1 MGKVTIQEIASKLIA
16 QNGLSKKEATLFIN
30 MMFET
35 IREALERDKMVK
47 VKGLGTFKIIDV
59 ESRESVNVNTGERVL
74 IEGHNKITFTPDA
87 LMKELVNKPFSQFE
101 TVVLNEGVDF
111 KDNKEEEVAE
121 EAPVIEEGES
131 EIDEIPLVDFV
142 SGDVSDKIQ
151 EEISDEDIPEW
162 VIEPMAAPVTS
173 QPIDLGTPAEPETPV
188 EPEMPAEPE
197 TPAESE
203 APAEPE
209 TPSVA
214 EESEVPVEETTE
226 EPSEEPS
233 ESSSEEPA
241 EEPVDESSVED
252 EYVEEEEE
260 ESVAGGM
267 KWPMVLLAC
276 LISLLV
282 GYLLGNYFPWNRQ
295 AEPTEVPAL
304 KTEKVKEPT
313 PVKNSD
319 SKPVAEPAKQP
330 EEKVEA
336 PAEKSVPSEEKAEK
350 PVAAP
355 VEQSKPEAKPEV
367 QKPVEAPKP
376 PVAQKPSEAPKQQPV
391 ATVPAEVK
399 LDKYEAMDSR
409 VRTGAYRIVGLDH
422 KEKVKEGDNL
432 QRITKR
438 TLGPGMECYIEV
450 YNGLNATSQLK
461 TGQEIKIPKVE
472 WKKKKTAQK

>member
-1 MGKVTIQEIASKLIA
+1 
-16 QNGLSKKEATLFIN
+16 
-30 MMFET
+30 
-35 IREALERDKMVK
+35 
-47 VKGLGTFKIIDV
+47 
-59 ESRESVNVNTGERVL
+59 
-74 IEGHNKITFTPDA
+74 
-87 LMKELVNKPFSQFE
+87 
-101 TVVLNEGVDF
+101 
-111 KDNKEEEVAE
+111 
-121 EAPVIEEGES
+121 
-131 EIDEIPLVDFV
+131 
-142 SGDVSDKIQ
+142 
-151 EEISDEDIPEW
+151 
-162 VIEPMAAPVTS
+162 
-173 QPIDLGTPAEPETPV
+173 
-188 EPEMPAEPE
+188 
-197 TPAESE
+197 
-203 APAEPE
+203 
-209 TPSVA
+209 
-214 EESEVPVEETTE
+214 
-226 EPSEEPS
+226 
-233 ESSSEEPA
+233 
-241 EEPVDESSVED
+241 
-252 EYVEEEEE
+252 
-260 ESVAGGM
+260 
-267 KWPMVLLAC
+267 

-295 AEPTEVPAL
+295 AEPTEAPAP
-304 KTEKVKEPT
+304 KIEKVKEAT
-313 PVKNSD
+313 PAKKSD
-319 SKPVAEPAKQP
+319 AKPVAEPAKQP

-391 ATVPAEVK
+391 ATAPAEVK

-472 WKKKKTAQK
+472 RKKKKTAQN

>member
-1 MGKVTIQEIASKLIA
+1 M
-16 QNGLSKKEATLFIN
+16 
-30 MMFET
+30 
-35 IREALERDKMVK
+35 
-47 VKGLGTFKIIDV
+47 
-59 ESRESVNVNTGERVL
+59 
-74 IEGHNKITFTPDA
+74 
-87 LMKELVNKPFSQFE
+87 
-101 TVVLNEGVDF
+101 
-111 KDNKEEEVAE
+111 AE

-391 ATVPAEVK
+391 ATAPAEVK

-472 WKKKKTAQK
+472 RKKKKTAQN